1 VSATKEL
8 DDLMASISDLDIIEV
23 KSYRTDMSLETV
35 KSVFYYSLMSLWIS
49 VQNSNLYT
57 LFRVPLV
64 MEFRKTIFQ
73 ACKVMENSKGHGK

>member
-1 VSATKEL
+1 MSATKEL

-57 LFRVPLV
+57 LFRVPP
-64 MEFRKTIFQ
+64 
-73 ACKVMENSKGHGK
+73 GHGI